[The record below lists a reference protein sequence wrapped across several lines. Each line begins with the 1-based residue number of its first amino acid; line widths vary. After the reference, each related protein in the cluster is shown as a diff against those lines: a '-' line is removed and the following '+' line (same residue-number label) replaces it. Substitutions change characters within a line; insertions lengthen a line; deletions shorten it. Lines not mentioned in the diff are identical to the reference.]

1 MTPAKR
7 ATLAGWF
14 RTRVL
19 LIVAVLAVQPAF
31 ADAPR
36 PSAPA
41 GALTHYQ
48 QYLMNTATVGPASV
62 HLRDQAV
69 LALPQGAAFLPPA
82 PAKALMQRL
91 GNTTDDNFL
100 GIILP
105 WQESDWFIILE
116 FIPSGYVADDDAKNW
131 NADDLLRSIRD
142 NTAKAN
148 AERKKQGVPELDI
161 LGWVE
166 KPHYDNA
173 SHRLIWSILAK
184 QKGAQASNNIIN
196 YKMLALGRQGYIS
209 FVMVTDV
216 AVIQARKPI
225 AAAMLSHVNFTGGK
239 RYGDFN
245 ASTDRVAEYGLAALI
260 GGVVVHKL
268 GFFALIAAFFVK
280 GAKFL
285 VVLAAGALAA
295 VRRFFRRGKP
305 AETAPSLLTASP
317 AIDLRNSAEPSPP
330 PPESQP

>member
-1 MTPAKR
+1 MPAKR
-7 ATLAGWF
+7 FRSALADRLRVGAFLIAAVLVSSPTLAD
-14 RTRVL
+14 
-19 LIVAVLAVQPAF
+19 IP
-31 ADAPR
+31 P
-36 PSAPA
+36 PSSQNAA
-41 GALTHYQ
+41 GAPTKYQ
-48 QYLMNTATVGPASV
+48 QYLMKSATVGPASV
-62 HLRDQAV
+62 RLRDQAV
-69 LALPQGAAFLPPA
+69 LALPQGAAFLPQA

-91 GNTTDDNFL
+91 GNETDDNFL
-100 GIILP
+100 GIVLP
-105 WQESDWFIILE
+105 WEESDWFIILE

-131 NADDLLRSIRD
+131 NADDLLKSIRD
-142 NTAKAN
+142 NTEKEN

-173 SHRLIWSILAK
+173 NHRLIWSILAK
-184 QKGAQASNNIIN
+184 QKGAQAASNIIN

-209 FVMVTDV
+209 LVMVTDA

-225 AAAMLSHVNFTGGK
+225 AAAMLSHVSFTGGR
-239 RYGDFN
+239 RYTDFN

-260 GGVVVHKL
+260 GGVVIHKL

-305 AETAPSLLTASP
+305 AEAPTRSLLTDTA
-317 AIDLRNSAEPSPP
+317 PP
-330 PPESQP
+330 PPPPAEPQP